1 MNLTKYF
8 NFNYLKENI
17 KKSKGVLLLLILV
30 VPFFTILT
38 LALMYNNKNNIELL
52 NMKNI
57 IFVNLIGMYI
67 IPIGI
72 SFSLFG
78 YVYKKSSVDFINSM
92 PINRKSIF
100 ITNSIAG
107 ILIITII
114 QLLTMLGIFVTSMAK
129 TNLEIIP
136 LSIIDSCFMMWI
148 AYIFVFFI
156 TNLAMTL
163 SGTNFTQIVLTILF
177 VFLVPF
183 VTQMGMA
190 IFNDSYVEERLNSN
204 STYDS
209 VIVVNEEKHYILPYD
224 VISKGNYEYSNITL
238 IKMIIIGIIAFLLG
252 IYLFQK
258 RKMENI
264 EESFAN
270 EKIHLFVKSL
280 TIFPA
285 ILLLNVIDAES
296 TFNILAVGIIIV
308 YYFVYD
314 YIVRKKIKFVK
325 SIFALLFILII
336 SQGIVFGMKTFPGTN
351 IREKLNKENIKEIS
365 IDYEYTN
372 TSGSEVYTNNEE
384 AINLIF
390 DSAEKVN
397 NEWEKTQGENLMTTA
412 ISLKGKGK
420 DRKKYDFNISIM
432 TDDFYKLFDIL
443 EKDEDY
449 VDRVKKEYMSN
460 GYISVGRNNTTH
472 FIDDSEKIQEEIN
485 KELEKRKLIEIFYI
499 NSENYSLNIDKYYYK
514 DHKLTYKRMPV
525 NINENILKEI
535 ADFENERTS
544 QIDLEK
550 LENSG
555 YGISYSIYIDKD
567 NLTSSNDLEE
577 YYFDYY
583 DNAEY
588 HFGIAQNDIKKFI
601 EENKNEKLD
610 SSKQYYIICISN
622 YENTYYL
629 FSNKTEELNQILEKE
644 IKQNNVEEKMFI
656 D

>member
-78 YVYKKSSVDFINSM
+78 YIYKKSSVDFINSM

-264 EESFAN
+264 DESFAN
-270 EKIHLFVKSL
+270 EKIHLVVKSL

-460 GYISVGRNNTTH
+460 GYISVGRNTTTH
-472 FIDDSEKIQEEIN
+472 FIDDSERVQEEIN

-567 NLTSSNDLEE
+567 NLTTSNDLEE

-583 DNAEY
+583 NNAEY

>member
-8 NFNYLKENI
+8 NSNYLKENI

-78 YVYKKSSVDFINSM
+78 YVYKKSSVDFINSL

-114 QLLTMLGIFVTSMAK
+114 QLLTMLGIFVIGMAK

-224 VISKGNYEYSNITL
+224 VISKGSYEYSNITL
-238 IKMIIIGIIAFLLG
+238 AKMIIIGIIAFLLG

-365 IDYEYTN
+365 IDDEYTN
-372 TSGSEVYTNNEE
+372 ASGSEVYTNNEE

-397 NEWEKTQGENLMTTA
+397 NEWEKTQGENLTTTI
-412 ISLKGKGK
+412 ISLKGKDKYGK
-420 DRKKYDFNISIM
+420 IYDFHISIM
-432 TDDFYKLFDIL
+432 QDDFYKLFDIL

-449 VDRVKKEYMSN
+449 VDRVKKEYMLS

-583 DNAEY
+583 NNAEY